1 MKYIIG
7 ASRNQINIF
16 PISIDAAI
24 EQNNEV
30 RIIDLFVDSLNFK
43 EFGFK
48 VDCIENGRP
57 AYHPSDLLKLYIY
70 GYINGIRSSRKLETE
85 CKRNIEVMWL
95 LKQLTPDHNTIS
107 NFRRDNPEAIRKV
120 FKATISIAKHFA
132 LIGKTLIA
140 GDSTKLRAQNSKKN
154 NYNQKKIDR
163 HLEYIENKLNEYNTA
178 LSKEDCDKP
187 DEIKKNIEKQIKRKE
202 KYNKLQQQLQE
213 TNHEQIST
221 SDTESR
227 QMITRNNITEV
238 AYNVQTT
245 VDAENCLLIDYKV
258 TNNNDSKAMG
268 EMLVRASEIIETTDF
283 TALYD
288 KGYHTGSEFKKAY
301 DLGVTTLVAIPDPAS
316 GAPDPKYNIAN
327 FMYNK
332 EENTY
337 TCPQGHTLK
346 TNGTWNIKNRRKHQ
360 TINKA
365 QQFKTKECK
374 NCSVKTLC
382 TKNKD
387 GRILERSEYADYVN
401 INRINIESNPK
412 LYKRRQ
418 AIVEHP
424 FGTIKRQWGFSYIIT
439 KKGMKRASADV
450 GLIFTV
456 YNLRRIINI
465 LGAEVFKKYLKVL
478 VYFIL
483 TFVKLVSSKIRY
495 FIFQNII
502 TKFCDKHFPC
512 SYNRIIFD

>member
-7 ASRNQINIF
+7 NDRKQLSIF
-16 PISIDAAI
+16 PVSLDEAISID
-24 EQNNEV
+24 NEV
-30 RIIDLFVDSLNFK
+30 RIIDLFVDSLNIN

-48 VDCIENGRP
+48 LDYVENGRP
-57 AYHPSDLLKLYIY
+57 AYHPADLLKLYIY
-70 GYINGIRSSRKLETE
+70 GYINSIRSSRKLEAE

-95 LKQLTPDHNTIS
+95 LKQLVPDHNTIS
-107 NFRRDNPEAIRKV
+107 NFRRDNPEAIKKV
-120 FKATISIAKHFA
+120 FKETVTIAKHFG
-132 LIGKTLIA
+132 LIGKKLIA

-163 HLEYIENKLNEYNTA
+163 HLDYIENKLEEYNTA

-187 DEIKKNIEKQIKRKE
+187 EEIKKNIEKQIKRKE

-213 TNHEQIST
+213 TNQEQIST

-268 EMLVRASEIIETTDF
+268 GMLERASEILETTDF

-288 KGYHTGSEFKKAY
+288 KGYHTGSELKKAQES
-301 DLGVTTLVAIPDPAS
+301 GVNTLVAIPDPAS
-316 GAPDPKYNIAN
+316 NAPDTNYNIAKFKYDKDN
-327 FMYNK
+327 D
-332 EENTY
+332 TY
-337 TCPQGHTLK
+337 TCPQQHTLK
-346 TNGTWNIKNRRKHQ
+346 SNGNWYTKNRGKHRDDIHVKQ
-360 TINKA
+360 Y
-365 QQFKTKECK
+365 KTRDCK
-374 NCSVKTLC
+374 HCPVKTLC

-387 GRILERSEYADYVN
+387 GRILERSEYSE
-401 INRINIESNPK
+401 NIEQNRKNLEADPD

-424 FGTIKRQWGFSYIIT
+424 YGTIKRQWGFSYIMT
-439 KKGMKRASADV
+439 KQGMKRASADV

-456 YNLRRIINI
+456 YNLRRIMNI

-478 VYFIL
+478 AYFIL
-483 TFVKLVSSKIRY
+483 TCVKLVSSKIRH
-495 FIFQNII
+495 FIFRNMSTIFSEKYFFRSFNQ
-502 TKFCDKHFPC
+502 F
-512 SYNRIIFD
+512 IFD